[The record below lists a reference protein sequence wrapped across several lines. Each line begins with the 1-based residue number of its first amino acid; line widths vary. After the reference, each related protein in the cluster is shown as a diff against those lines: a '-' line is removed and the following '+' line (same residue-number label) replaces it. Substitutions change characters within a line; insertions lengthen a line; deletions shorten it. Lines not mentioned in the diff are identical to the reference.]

1 MYIYIKYHLEGDT
14 DMEDPDPNTANYVID
29 IVIMLAVLLFN
40 ALAVSGKT
48 AITTLNDAVLQKAAD
63 DGNKKAKKIVKL
75 TDSANKF
82 VNALRAFN
90 FFMCA
95 MGAACAVLGFAAP
108 LCRMTGIENEW
119 LALAAAMGTVI
130 IFTVLFTTVATA
142 LPKKLGSAKAE
153 STAYRLVGYI
163 SFVNAVF
170 APVFAVCNGIAGGM
184 SRMFGVDP
192 NADDEN
198 VTEEEILMMVD
209 AGKEIGVI
217 EESQKAM
224 ITNIFEFDDIN
235 AADVMT
241 HRTDIVAVN
250 INESFDDVINLA
262 ISEGCSRIP
271 AYDEDID
278 DIKGVIYVKDLLKY
292 VGHELPEGGLAQIMR
307 SAYFVP
313 ETKKCGDL
321 FTEMTEKR
329 IQLCI
334 VSDEYGGTAGLVTIE
349 DLIESIV
356 GNIHDEYDVETDEIE
371 QINDSTFTVEGI
383 TNIGEVS
390 ELLGIDL
397 PDGDYETLAGMI
409 ISIIERIPED
419 GETFSVETAGCRFT
433 VEEVADRRIERVRID
448 KLEKP
453 SEEE

>member
-1 MYIYIKYHLEGDT
+1 
-14 DMEDPDPNTANYVID
+14 MEDPDPNTTNFIID
-29 IVIMLAVLLFN
+29 IIIMIAVLLLN

-48 AITTLNDAVLQKAAD
+48 AITTFNDALLQKAAD
-63 DGNKKAKKIVKL
+63 DGNKKAKKIARL
-75 TDSANKF
+75 TESANRF
-82 VNALRAFN
+82 VNSLRIFN

-95 MGAACAVLGFAAP
+95 VGTACAVTSFTEP
-108 LCRMTGIENEW
+108 LCSLLEIPND
-119 LALAAAMGTVI
+119 LIIIAIAPIVI
-130 IFTVLFTTVATA
+130 IFTLLFMAVATA

-153 STAYRLVGYI
+153 GTAYSLIGYVSFI
-163 SFVNAVF
+163 SGLF
-170 APVFAVCNGIAGGM
+170 APFYATANGLAGLVA
-184 SRMFGVDP
+184 RLFGVDP
-192 NADDEN
+192 NADEEV

-224 ITNIFEFDDIN
+224 ITNIFEFDDID

-241 HRTDIVAVN
+241 HRTDIVAVSL
-250 INESFDDVINLA
+250 EASFDEVVTLA

-307 SAYFVP
+307 SAYFIP

-356 GNIHDEYDVETDEIE
+356 GNIHDEYDVEQDEME
-371 QINDSTFTVEGI
+371 QINETAFTVEGI
-383 TNIGEVS
+383 TNISEVS
-390 ELLGIDL
+390 ELIGIEL
-397 PDGDYETLAGMI
+397 PEGDYETLAGMI
-409 ISIIERIPED
+409 ISAIERIPED
-419 GETFSVETAGCRFT
+419 NESFSIELAGCRFT
-433 VEEVADRRIERVRID
+433 VESVEDRRIERVRID
-448 KLEKP
+448 KLEK
-453 SEEE
+453 EEAEDE

>member
-1 MYIYIKYHLEGDT
+1 
-14 DMEDPDPNTANYVID
+14 MEDPDPNTAGFI
-29 IVIMLAVLLFN
+29 IEAGILLAVLLLN

-48 AITTLNDAVLQKAAD
+48 AITTLNDTLLQKSAD
-63 DGNKKAKKIVKL
+63 DGNKKARRIVKL

-82 VNALRAFN
+82 VNALRIFN

-95 MGAACAVLGFAAP
+95 VGTACAAASFTAP
-108 LCRMTGIENEW
+108 LCSLLDISKDLTFVAI
-119 LALAAAMGTVI
+119 LPIVI
-130 IFTVLFTTVATA
+130 LFTLLFATVGVA
-142 LPKKLGSAKAE
+142 LPKKLGSARPE
-153 STAYRLVGYI
+153 RTAYSLIGYVSLI
-163 SFVNAVF
+163 SAIF
-170 APVFAVCNGIAGGM
+170 APLWAMCNGIAGGL
-184 SRMFGVDP
+184 SRLFGVDP
-192 NADDEN
+192 NADEEV

-224 ITNIFEFDDIN
+224 ITNIFEFDDID

-250 INESFDDVINLA
+250 INESFDEVVKLA
-262 ISEGCSRIP
+262 ISEGYSRIP

-292 VGHELPEGGLAQIMR
+292 VGHELPEGGLKQIMR
-307 SAYFVP
+307 SAHFIT

-356 GNIHDEYDVETDEIE
+356 GNIHDEYDDDADEIE
-371 QINDSTFTVEGI
+371 QITETAFTVEGI

-397 PDGDYETLAGMI
+397 PEGDYETLAGMI

-419 GETFSVETAGCRFT
+419 GETFEIEAAGCRFT

-448 KLEKP
+448 KLEKED
-453 SEEE
+453 SEDE

>member
-1 MYIYIKYHLEGDT
+1 
-14 DMEDPDPNTANYVID
+14 MEDPDPDTANYIID
-29 IVIMLAVLLFN
+29 ILILIAVLLFN
-40 ALAVSGKT
+40 ALAVAGK
-48 AITTLNDAVLQKAAD
+48 AGITTLNDAALQKAAD
-63 DGNKKAKKIVKL
+63 DGNKKAKKLVRL
-75 TDSANKF
+75 TAAANRF
-82 VNALRAFN
+82 VNSLRIFN

-95 MGAACAVLGFAAP
+95 IGTTCAVIGFMP
-108 LCRMTGIENEW
+108 LLCGLFGVENEW
-119 LALAAAMGTVI
+119 LTLAVGAGIVIVYVLLFAAIGN
-130 IFTVLFTTVATA
+130 A
-142 LPKKLGSAKAE
+142 LPKKLGSAKSKGA
-153 STAYRLVGYI
+153 AYGLGGYVGLVCAICSPFNAI
-163 SFVNAVF
+163 SD
-170 APVFAVCNGIAGGM
+170 GISKALA
-184 SRMFGVDP
+184 RIFGVDP
-192 NADDEN
+192 NADEEI

-224 ITNIFEFDDIN
+224 ITNIFEFDDID
-235 AADVMT
+235 ASDVMT

-250 INESFDDVINLA
+250 VGESLDEVVRLA

-271 AYDEDID
+271 VYDEDID
-278 DIKGVIYVKDLLKY
+278 DIKGVVYVKDLLKY

-307 SAYFVP
+307 SAYFIP
-313 ETKKCGDL
+313 ETKKCGAL

-356 GNIHDEYDVETDEIE
+356 GSIHDEYDDEADEIE
-371 QINDSTFTVEGI
+371 QINDTAFTVEGI

-390 ELLGIDL
+390 ELLGIEL
-397 PDGDYETLAGMI
+397 PEGDYETLAGMI

-419 GETFSVETAGCRFT
+419 GETFAVETSGCRFT

-448 KLEKP
+448 KLEK
-453 SEEE
+453 EEDADE